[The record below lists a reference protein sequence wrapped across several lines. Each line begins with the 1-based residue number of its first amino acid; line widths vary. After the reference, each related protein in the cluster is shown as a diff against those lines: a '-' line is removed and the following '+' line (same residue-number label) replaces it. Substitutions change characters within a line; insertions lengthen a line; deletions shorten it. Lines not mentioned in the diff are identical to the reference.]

1 MTAGSRCG
9 WTAQGAGPLAPVCA
23 LAVGGGSWAEGL
35 VSKPALPT
43 LAPIFG
49 ALIPFL
55 ERLPSRRP
63 LLPCWQAGASARGSV
78 PPLTKG
84 QQARL
89 EVMLARQTVN
99 AGAGRGRV
107 CVCVHVCV
115 SV

>member
-9 WTAQGAGPLAPVCA
+9 WTAQGAWPIGPVCA
-23 LAVGGGSWAEGL
+23 LAVGGGSWAESL

-63 LLPCWQAGASARGSV
+63 LLPCWQAGASARGVSA
-78 PPLTKG
+78 TADEGAAG
-84 QQARL
+84 Q
-89 EVMLARQTVN
+89 
-99 AGAGRGRV
+99 AGNDA
-107 CVCVHVCV
+107 C
-115 SV
+115 